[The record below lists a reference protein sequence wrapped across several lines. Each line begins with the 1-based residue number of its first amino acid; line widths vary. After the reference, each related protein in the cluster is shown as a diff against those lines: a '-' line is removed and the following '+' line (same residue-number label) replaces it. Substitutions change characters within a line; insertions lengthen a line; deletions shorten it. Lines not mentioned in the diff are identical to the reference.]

1 MNECYNVQPMP
12 HDERREKVARRA
24 SNLSEYDLSAL
35 LDSDHVRYVQSRRDL
50 FCSAFYPL
58 SDGEIRALEANGNS
72 AKNWQNVCKTDPN
85 APLETSCI
93 RQCSFHGKVALGR
106 FSASFS
112 HDVDGIPFPCG
123 VYNSALSNVV
133 VLDDALV
140 RDTLVLRNV
149 LVDSRALIIKCGSVA
164 GPEDGTVSANGN
176 LLHVGVE
183 IGGRDLRVVA
193 DLPFSL
199 GAAVA
204 TTRGDRDFL
213 KTYDAFVDNYVA
225 AVKAPMAIV
234 AKYSRVRGCPRVQGT
249 FVGGYAV
256 LEDSDVTNSTILS
269 TKEEPS
275 VVRIKSIVHDSIV
288 HWNSTVESLSVVEGS
303 FLCDTSHVE
312 RHGIVVSSVIGP
324 NTCVAEG
331 EVTSSF
337 VGPFVGFHH
346 QALLIAS
353 IWPQGKGNIG
363 YGANVGSNHTLKAPD
378 QELFHG
384 EGVFFGLG
392 CNVKFPSNFVKAPYS
407 VVATAVNTLPQLVTM
422 PFALIN
428 TPGHTILSLSPAI
441 NEITPGWVL
450 SSSVFTVLRNEHKF
464 RSRNKSKRTYIEAA
478 IFRPE
483 IIQYMKDARAE
494 LKAAEGKAKMN
505 LPSGEAVYTDKQVR
519 GLGKNYMRE
528 SSRRSGI
535 SAYTF
540 FIKLYALDELLKL
553 VESGYVAVDGTIGSV
568 DSSRYELATLA
579 EEFDAKKG
587 IRECLS
593 DLVLMRADVAKKA
606 ADGKARDDV
615 RGQRIIPDYSDVH
628 KPADNE
634 AVVLRAQRSA
644 SKIKQRVA
652 AFVARV

>member
-1 MNECYNVQPMP
+1 M
-12 HDERREKVARRA
+12 ERGAERA
-24 SNLSEYDLSAL
+24 EDASEHNLSAL
-35 LDSDHVRYVQSRRDL
+35 LSSDHVRYVQLRREM

-72 AKNWQNVCKTDPN
+72 AENWHNVRKTD
-85 APLETSCI
+85 AYTPLETSRI
-93 RQCSFHGKVALGR
+93 RQCSFHGKVVLGR
-106 FSASFS
+106 FSTTFR
-112 HDVDGIPFPCG
+112 HGVDGIPFLSG

-140 RDTLVLRNV
+140 RDTLVLRDV
-149 LVDSRALIIKCGSVA
+149 LVDSRASIIKCGSVT
-164 GPEDGTVSANGN
+164 GPEEDAISANGN

-183 IGGRDLRVVA
+183 TGGRDLRMVA
-193 DLPFSL
+193 DLPFAL

-204 TTRGDRDFL
+204 TKRGDHDLL
-213 KTYDAFVDNYVA
+213 KAYNAFVDKYVA
-225 AVKAPMAIV
+225 A
-234 AKYSRVRGCPRVQGT
+234 GT
-249 FVGGYAV
+249 FVGEYAV
-256 LEDSDVTNSTILS
+256 VEDSDVVNSTILS

-275 VVRIKSIVHDSIV
+275 VIRTKSIVRDSIV
-288 HWNSTVESLSVVEGS
+288 QWNSTVEALSVVEGS

-312 RHGIVVSSVIGP
+312 RHGIVMSSVIGP
-324 NTCVAEG
+324 NTSIAEG

-392 CNVKFPSNFVKAPYS
+392 CNVKFPSNFAKAPYS
-407 VVATAVNTLPQLVTM
+407 VIATAVNTLPQLVTM

-428 TPGHTILSLSPAI
+428 TPGHTIPSFHQLSM
-441 NEITPGWVL
+441 
-450 SSSVFTVLRNEHKF
+450 
-464 RSRNKSKRTYIEAA
+464 RSL
-478 IFRPE
+478 
-483 IIQYMKDARAE
+483 QDARVE
-494 LKAAEGKAKMN
+494 LEAAEGKAKIN
-505 LPSGEAVYTDKQVR
+505 LPNGEAVYTDKQVR

-528 SSRRSGI
+528 SSRRAGI
-535 SAYTF
+535 TTYTF

-553 VESGYVAVDGTIGSV
+553 VESGHVSADGTVGSM
-568 DSSRYELATLA
+568 DSFRYELATLV
-579 EEFDAKKG
+579 EEFDATKR

-593 DLVLMRADVAKKA
+593 DLVSMRADVAKKA
-606 ADGKARDDV
+606 ADGKTRDDV

-628 KPADNE
+628 RPADNE

-644 SKIKQRVA
+644 SDIKQRVA